1 MTDSLLI
8 IEINWF
14 SLSISSPYVIE
25 LGTKLYYNDYKVV
38 MQAMGDEF
46 VILKQKYL
54 SNYIFVKIYSNKYDN
69 YAKLYFVKYN
79 NNILLQ
85 SVN

>member
-1 MTDSLLI
+1 
-8 IEINWF
+8 
-14 SLSISSPYVIE
+14 
-25 LGTKLYYNDYKVV
+25 
-38 MQAMGDEF
+38 MGDEF

-54 SNYIFVKIYSNKYDN
+54 SNYIFVKIYSNNYDN
-69 YAKLYFVKYN
+69 YAKLYFVKDN